1 MSTAYYTLQGT
12 MLGQVSS
19 RGAGM
24 GRRFT
29 YNMDRAAMLGH
40 LQGQRAV
47 VDEYENRQPV
57 EAFLRMVDS
66 CAEHEAGGPIE

>member
-1 MSTAYYTLQGT
+1 
-12 MLGQVSS
+12 
-19 RGAGM
+19 
-24 GRRFT
+24 
-29 YNMDRAAMLGH
+29 MLGH